1 MIILCYIRSDLELK
15 HNSIKAEQKN
25 KFKNGDIPVDVIKQ
39 DYNPQKIKWGTK
51 IFLLIILSLFS
62 LIMFLGT
69 IGMICDVKSFD
80 TSVVIAAIIMPLIGF
95 LMFFAV
101 RRTNIAK
108 KKKKLYDMACK
119 SQWN

>member
-1 MIILCYIRSDLELK
+1 MPKMWNHYEPS
-15 HNSIKAEQKN
+15 
-25 KFKNGDIPVDVIKQ
+25 
-39 DYNPQKIKWGTK
+39 
-51 IFLLIILSLFS
+51 LIQSKDLSLFS

-80 TSVVIAAIIMPLIGF
+80 TSVVIAAIIMPLIDF
-95 LMFFAV
+95 LPLFFAV